1 MHVEFSRVELY
12 KKKNACR
19 KLCSNLNLFLSYM
32 EYSFLGGSISRIH
45 YKKKLC
51 QTPTVGTSRKF
62 CKSHVFFLCLP
73 VKLHFVTL
81 STMVPAQESL
91 RPKTKILRGL
101 FISKYHLNDIYFI
114 FYIIIFFISNL
125 LLILTN

>member
-12 KKKNACR
+12 KKKMFVESCVLTWIYFYPIWNT
-19 KLCSNLNLFLSYM
+19 LFFGAQYL
-32 EYSFLGGSISRIH
+32 EFITKKSFTKPLQLEHLESFASLM
-45 YKKKLC
+45 Y
-51 QTPTVGTSRKF
+51 
-62 CKSHVFFLCLP
+62 FFLCLP

-81 STMVPAQESL
+81 STMIPAQESL